1 MKIERRA
8 RVSLKHRPFFLPWY
22 CTVTNQDLFKTEKD
36 FPHCLYMTRLS
47 TIIPY
52 FPKGTITC
60 ERKSTLESRFV
71 CISFHFKLRQNI
83 SFVVIVALSMAH
95 GIKLLS
101 LPWITVANEEWP
113 VDSQKSWPRQNVF
126 SGLMCMGSIL
136 LFPVQYWKKKTVEKT
151 QSFNFSNLCGL
162 LRIMKRG
169 YVLIFLQST

>member
-8 RVSLKHRPFFLPWY
+8 CVSLKYRPFFLPWY
-22 CTVTNQDLFKTEKD
+22 CVVTNQDLFKTEKD

-47 TIIPY
+47 TIIP
-52 FPKGTITC
+52 
-60 ERKSTLESRFV
+60 
-71 CISFHFKLRQNI
+71 HFLKRWTKKHSEVEVRLHFIFCPHKLRQNI

-126 SGLMCMGSIL
+126 SGFMCMGSIL
-136 LFPVQYWKKKTVEKT
+136 LFPAHYWKKKQLGKLSV
-151 QSFNFSNLCGL
+151 SIFP
-162 LRIMKRG
+162 I
-169 YVLIFLQST
+169 YVAYWK